1 MKKKRVL
8 SNLCVAMRNHLFYY
22 KNDAKLKNVSE
33 KRYFLSFFFV
43 LAFPAPLFCAVHALF
58 LRRFAVFC
66 GALVEST
73 ASFGLAALVNDVGG
87 LHLLFVHQ

>member
-33 KRYFLSFFFV
+33 KRYFFCRFFLS
-43 LAFPAPLFCAVHALF
+43 
-58 LRRFAVFC
+58 
-66 GALVEST
+66 
-73 ASFGLAALVNDVGG
+73 
-87 LHLLFVHQ
+87 